1 MNTARTPGTPGL
13 IPPQPAGES
22 GGRLLRRS
30 WDSPA
35 AAAPDAVAA
44 PPDTRDVLNSI
55 SAVLYDW
62 DMLTDRLSWG
72 PNVGEVLS
80 EFPTSALATGGAFAE
95 LVTANSDTSR
105 FQAIKGSAAV
115 DKGEGAPYRALYNL
129 LRRDGAKIAVED
141 IGRWFADSAGRPAR
155 AHGVLRIVAASGQ
168 PDGSIYFASKRDPLT
183 GAYNRRHLVDHLTA
197 ACADI
202 ARRRSQLAVLVLGV
216 EKLAEINQRYGYDA
230 ADAAI
235 AGVAR
240 RVGGNVR
247 ETDMLARYLG
257 GKFVFVLDGGDAEQ
271 AMVAARRLLRAVANE
286 PIATSAGPIDIVL
299 RIGGALAPEHGRGA
313 HALLQRAEE
322 AYDLACKTNADRC
335 LLFAPNVA
343 PDHTRTQTLSVSD
356 EIVSALN
363 ERRIVLAYQ
372 PVVPTNVDGKPF
384 FEALL
389 RLRRRDGEII
399 GPAAILP
406 IAEKAGLISL
416 IDQRVLELALQRVA
430 AEPDLRVSVNVSA
443 VTLHSAGW
451 IDRFAQALST
461 HPGAASRLIVEITE
475 TAAIADI
482 ALTARIFARMK
493 KLGAKIAMDDF
504 GAGHTSFRSL
514 RGLGVDVV
522 KIDGAFVQNIARSA
536 DDRFFVRTLVDLA
549 RHLDIETVAE
559 WVEDAEASRILT
571 GWGID
576 YLQGFHFGGA
586 QIPNPAGEAA
596 TLAVAGR

>member
-1 MNTARTPGTPGL
+1 MDLTPAQRAWDPGDR
-13 IPPQPAGES
+13 P
-22 GGRLLRRS
+22 LRRS
-30 WDSPA
+30 WDSPTA
-35 AAAPDAVAA
+35 ITSEAPAS

-55 SAVLYDW
+55 NAVLYDW

-72 PNVGEVLS
+72 PNVGEVLPA
-80 EFPTSALATGGAFAE
+80 FPAGALATGGAFAE
-95 LVTANSDTSR
+95 LVAANSETSR
-105 FQAIKGSAAV
+105 FQAIKTSAAV

-129 LRRDGAKIAVED
+129 LRRDGAKIAIED
-141 IGRWFADSAGRPAR
+141 IGRWFADSAGRPVR

-168 PDGSIYFASKRDPLT
+168 PEGPVYFASKRDPLT
-183 GAYNRRHLVDHLTA
+183 GAYNRRHLLEHLTA

-271 AMVAARRLLRAVANE
+271 ATIAARRLLRAVANE
-286 PIATSAGPIDIVL
+286 PIATSAGPIDVVL
-299 RIGGALAPEHGRGA
+299 RIGGALAPEHGHGA

-322 AYDLACKTNADRC
+322 AYDLACKTKADRC
-335 LLFAPNVA
+335 VLFAPNVA
-343 PDHTRTQTLSVSD
+343 HDQTRTQTLSISD

-372 PVVPTNVDGKPF
+372 PVVPTSADGKPF

-406 IAEKAGLISL
+406 IAEKSGLVSL
-416 IDQRVLELALQRVA
+416 IDQRVLELALQRLA
-430 AEPDLRVSVNVSA
+430 AEPDLRIAVNVSA
-443 VTLHSAGW
+443 ATLHSAGW
-451 IDRFAQALST
+451 IDRFAQALT
-461 HPGAASRLIVEITE
+461 IHPGVAGRLIVEITE
-475 TAAIADI
+475 TTANADI
-482 ALTARIFARMK
+482 ALTGRIIGRMK
-493 KLGAKIAMDDF
+493 KFGAKIAMDDF
-504 GAGHTSFRSL
+504 GAGRTSFRSL

-549 RHLDIETVAE
+549 RHLDVETVAE
-559 WVEDAEASRILT
+559 WVEDAEASRLLT

-576 YLQGFHFGGA
+576 YLQGFHFGA
-586 QIPNPAGEAA
+586 ALIPA
-596 TLAVAGR
+596 TPGDAPVLAVAGR

>member
-1 MNTARTPGTPGL
+1 MKAFETAGTRSL
-13 IPPQPAGES
+13 IRGKRLGES
-22 GGRLLRRS
+22 SDPPLRRS
-30 WDSPA
+30 WDAPSA
-35 AAAPDAVAA
+35 AALDRPVTPPDA
-44 PPDTRDVLNSI
+44 RDVLNSI
-55 SAVLYDW
+55 SAVIYDW

-72 PNVGEVLS
+72 ANVGEVLS
-80 EFPTSALATGGAFAE
+80 AFPASALGSGGAFAE
-95 LVTANSDTSR
+95 LVTANSETSR

-115 DKGEGAPYRALYNL
+115 DKSEGAPYRALYSL
-129 LRRDGAKIAVED
+129 LRHDGAKIAVED
-141 IGRWFADSAGRPAR
+141 IGRWFADGAGRPAR
-155 AHGVLRIVAASGQ
+155 AHGVLRIVAGSGQ
-168 PDGSIYFASKRDPLT
+168 SGGSVFSASKRDPLT
-183 GAYNRRHLVDHLTA
+183 GAYSRSHLVEHLNS
-197 ACADI
+197 ACADV

-216 EKLAEINQRYGYDA
+216 EKLTEINQRYGYDA

-235 AGVAR
+235 VGVAR

-257 GKFVFVLDGGDAEQ
+257 GKFVFILDGGDAEQ
-271 AMVAARRLLRAVANE
+271 ATSAARRLLRAVSKE
-286 PIATSAGPIDIVL
+286 PIATSAGPIDVTL

-322 AYDLACKTNADRC
+322 AYDLACKTSADRC

-343 PDHTRTQTLSVSD
+343 PDHARMQTLSVSD

-372 PVVPTNVDGKPF
+372 PVVPTIPGRKPF

-389 RLRRRDGEII
+389 RLRRRDGGII
-399 GPAAILP
+399 GPAVVLP
-406 IAEKAGLISL
+406 IAEKVGLVAQ
-416 IDQRVLELALQRVA
+416 IDHRVLELALQRVA

-443 VTLHSAGW
+443 ATLHDAGW
-451 IDRFAQALST
+451 IDRFAQALTT
-461 HPGAASRLIVEITE
+461 HPGAAGRLIIEITE
-475 TAAIADI
+475 TVAIADI
-482 ALTARIFARMK
+482 ALTAQIFGRMK

-536 DDRFFVRTLVDLA
+536 DDRFFVRTLVELA
-549 RHLDIETVAE
+549 RHLNVETVAE
-559 WVEDAEASRILT
+559 WVEDAEATRILT
-571 GWGID
+571 DWGID
-576 YLQGFHFGGA
+576 YLQGYHFGRAEIPAPPSDA
-586 QIPNPAGEAA
+586 Q